1 MPFDPQGNFTRVM
14 NWQDDAANSIPI
26 VASRHDDEDDN
37 FAQGLSNTLCRD
49 GRAAM
54 TGNLKMGSFKITGL
68 GNGTNKN
75 DAVNKGQLDAQNTSL
90 TTAINTAVR
99 TAISNV
105 FPVGSIYIGTQATCP
120 LASLIPGST
129 WAKVSDGKVLQTSSS
144 GHAANTTINAG
155 LPNITGSLI
164 TSQNGINDPTNDGAL
179 YTTRGST
186 YTHTPTTTSDGCTA
200 INFDAS
206 RSNSIYGNSTT
217 VQPPAYV
224 VNVWRRT
231 A

>member
-26 VASRHDDEDDN
+26 IASRHDDEDDN

-68 GNGTNKN
+68 GNGTNNN
-75 DAVNKGQLDAQNTSL
+75 DAVTKGQLDAQNTSL

-105 FPVGSIYIGTQATCP
+105 FPVGSIYIGTQETCP
-120 LASLIPGST
+120 LSSLISGST
-129 WAKVSDGKVLQTSSS
+129 WIKIAGDKVLQSSS
-144 GHAANTTINAG
+144 SSHAANTTIAPG
-155 LPNITGSLI
+155 LPNITGTVASSWSNDTNTTGAFKNKGYD
-164 TSQNGINDPTNDGAL
+164 TSENWGGDSGWHNS
-179 YTTRGST
+179 RW
-186 YTHTPTTTSDGCTA
+186 SDF
-200 INFDAS
+200 NAS
-206 RSNSIYGNSTT
+206 RSSSIYGNSST

>member
-68 GNGTNKN
+68 GNGTANN
-75 DAVNKGQLDAQNTSL
+75 DAVTKGQLDAQNTSL

-105 FPVGSIYIGTQATCP
+105 FPVGSIYIGTQKTCP
-120 LASLIPGST
+120 LSSLISGST
-129 WAKVSDGKVLQTSSS
+129 WIKIAGDKVLQSSS
-144 GHAANTTINAG
+144 SSHAANTTIAPG
-155 LPNITGSLI
+155 LPNITGTVASSWGSDGSD
-164 TSQNGINDPTNDGAL
+164 TGAFHNEGNDPNTNFGGN
-179 YTTRGST
+179 GSWNNST
-186 YTHTPTTTSDGCTA
+186 WAS
-200 INFDAS
+200 FDAS
-206 RSNSIYGNSTT
+206 RSSAIYGASNT